1 MNIGVIAAMCHNGNL
16 VKNAENVLNDC
27 IASGQYVEVKNPDGT
42 TLQLQEGFKIIN
54 CEMAVTTENGCK
66 SYNFNGKE
74 T

>member
-1 MNIGVIAAMCHNGNL
+1 MNISVIAAMCHNGNL

-42 TLQLQEGFKIIN
+42 TLRLQEGFKIIN
-54 CEMAVTTENGCK
+54 CEMVVTTENGYK

>member
-27 IASGQYVEVKNPDGT
+27 ITSGQYVEVKNPDGT
-42 TLQLQEGFKIIN
+42 TLRLQEGFKIIN
-54 CEMAVTTENGCK
+54 CEMVVTTENRYK

-74 T
+74 I

>member
-42 TLQLQEGFKIIN
+42 TLRLQEGFKIIN
-54 CEMAVTTENGCK
+54 CEMVVTTENGCK
-66 SYNFNGKE
+66 PYNFNEEE

>member
-27 IASGQYVEVKNPDGT
+27 ITSGQYVEVKNPDGT

-66 SYNFNGKE
+66 PYNFNEKE

>member
-27 IASGQYVEVKNPDGT
+27 ITSGQYVEVKNPDGT
-42 TLQLQEGFKIIN
+42 TLRLQEGFKIIN
-54 CEMAVTTENGCK
+54 CEMVVTTENGYK

>member
-27 IASGQYVEVKNPDGT
+27 ITSGQYVEVKNPDGT

-54 CEMAVTTENGCK
+54 CEMVVTTENGYK

>member
-1 MNIGVIAAMCHNGNL
+1 MNISVIAAMCHNGNL

-27 IASGQYVEVKNPDGT
+27 IASGQYVAIKNPDGT
-42 TLQLQEGFKIIN
+42 TLRLKEGFKIIN

-66 SYNFNGKE
+66 PYNFNEEE